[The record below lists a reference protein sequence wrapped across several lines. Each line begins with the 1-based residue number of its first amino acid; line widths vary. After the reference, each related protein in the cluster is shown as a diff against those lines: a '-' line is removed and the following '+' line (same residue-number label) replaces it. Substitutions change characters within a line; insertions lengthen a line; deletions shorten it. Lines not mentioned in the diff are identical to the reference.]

1 MEIVNLGPAAFWIMV
16 AAIVIAGDWL
26 RVRREALRHE
36 TLQRIIEKTGHL
48 EEAQLKALFQP
59 PTPGWFREPS
69 PGAGYR
75 ALRVLG
81 TIVISVAL
89 GLTVLFCILWLTGPA
104 RHDNAM
110 VGFAS
115 ASLIAMVGIG
125 LFFAS
130 RFLPPPAQSDRGD
143 RT

>member
-1 MEIVNLGPAAFWIMV
+1 MEIINLGSAAFWMMV

-59 PTPGWFREPS
+59 PTPGWFRQPS
-69 PGAGYR
+69 PGAGFR
-75 ALRVLG
+75 LVRVLG

-89 GLTVLFCILWLTGPA
+89 GLTVFFCIFWLTGPA
-104 RHDNAM
+104 RHDSALL
-110 VGFAS
+110 GFAS

-125 LFFAS
+125 LFFSS
-130 RFLPPPAQSDRGD
+130 RFLPPPSDRGD